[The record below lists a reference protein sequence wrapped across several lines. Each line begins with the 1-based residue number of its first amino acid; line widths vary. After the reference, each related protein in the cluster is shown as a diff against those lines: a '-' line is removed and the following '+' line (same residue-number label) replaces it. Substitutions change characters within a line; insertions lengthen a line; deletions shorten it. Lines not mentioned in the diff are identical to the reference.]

1 MPHYEILQYFL
12 WLQELS
18 VWLNDLVTQ
27 YGYLGMFIISFLG
40 ALSILIPIPYT
51 VLIFVFG
58 KILNPILLAIS
69 AGSGAALGEFI
80 GYLLGY
86 YGRTVLSETRKKKME
101 YLLKIFSRYG
111 AVTIFIF
118 ALTPLPDDLLF
129 IPLGIMHYSFIKAF
143 IPCILG
149 KILMSLIVAYG
160 GKLSIEFIERIFGEG
175 GGWLT
180 SIITAVLLTIII
192 VIMLKVD
199 WEKYFQQKLERSSI
213 QNKRSKD
220 EK

>member
-1 MPHYEILQYFL
+1 
-12 WLQELS
+12 
-18 VWLNDLVTQ
+18 
-27 YGYLGMFIISFLG
+27 
-40 ALSILIPIPYT
+40 
-51 VLIFVFG
+51 
-58 KILNPILLAIS
+58 
-69 AGSGAALGEFI
+69 
-80 GYLLGY
+80 
-86 YGRTVLSETRKKKME
+86 
-101 YLLKIFSRYG
+101 
-111 AVTIFIF
+111 
-118 ALTPLPDDLLF
+118 
-129 IPLGIMHYSFIKAF
+129 
-143 IPCILG
+143 
-149 KILMSLIVAYG
+149 MSLIVAYG